1 MLMPLLV
8 TEISPARKARLLFG
22 SSQEA
27 APGAITEYSSLAY
40 SSASQV
46 PCLLMARVLS
56 SDSTVLPPWLQR
68 SQWHQQFASPTAW
81 PSANPTGWP
90 FSLSALASF
99 MNPSVLPGNLSNP
112 LSFTQPDRQLSPWQV
127 PPMGT
132 PIQC

>member
-27 APGAITEYSSLAY
+27 GPRAINEDRSLAD
-40 SSASQV
+40 SSASQA
-46 PCLLMARVLS
+46 PCLLMGRGLCS
-56 SDSTVLPPWLQR
+56 GSTVLPPWLQR

-99 MNPSVLPGNLSNP
+99 MNPSVLSGNLSNP
-112 LSFTQPDRQLSPWQV
+112 ASFTQADR
-127 PPMGT
+127 
-132 PIQC
+132 